1 MGISRV
7 VNTGCSLDETSRG
20 DRVLSSHHGTRER
33 VEITLCALDKKKS
46 CIIIRYKQAF
56 TSDKPQEREHV
67 AVAVMEISTNISIN
81 ISINIS
87 RKKEKRTFPFG
98 KKEEEKNVPPNQR
111 VVMGIYSTNC

>member
-67 AVAVMEISTNISIN
+67 AVAVMEISIN

-98 KKEEEKNVPPNQR
+98 KKEEEKNVPPGPEACN
-111 VVMGIYSTNC
+111 GYI

>member
-98 KKEEEKNVPPNQR
+98 KKEEEKNVPR
-111 VVMGIYSTNC
+111 ARGL

>member
-67 AVAVMEISTNISIN
+67 AVAVMEISIN

-87 RKKEKRTFPFG
+87 RKKEKQTFPFG
-98 KKEEEKNVPPNQR
+98 KKEEEKKCPPGPEGCN
-111 VVMGIYSTNC
+111 GYI